1 MSNRFDV
8 ICAVFFKHVVHIKC
22 KLQTKCLNWH
32 ENSLNWP
39 SLYLL
44 ELKATLKENTDKK
57 GKKSMSFLYFR
68 LVNTFQNFSI
78 EAKPNNFFCQDVLA
92 LSREGQKTILL
103 SSSTNF
109 SPVTT
114 QNTGTS
120 PQNVLKFSVN
130 AFFTL
135 L

>member
-1 MSNRFDV
+1 
-8 ICAVFFKHVVHIKC
+8 
-22 KLQTKCLNWH
+22 
-32 ENSLNWP
+32 
-39 SLYLL
+39 
-44 ELKATLKENTDKK
+44 
-57 GKKSMSFLYFR
+57 MSFLYFR

-120 PQNVLKFSVN
+120 PQNVLKFS
-130 AFFTL
+130 AFHAAVKFQGPSSTNL
-135 L
+135 LNMNQDHPSKTSFSGQDLQLY